1 MVAVRSCSVSFARSG
16 YTSARLH
23 LQLTYMNRSIAAG
36 LGIVTIA
43 LVQPA
48 TIAAEVNGGQA
59 RSQEIFRCWSE

>member
-1 MVAVRSCSVSFARSG
+1 
-16 YTSARLH
+16 
-23 LQLTYMNRSIAAG
+23 MNRSIAAG